1 MNYSFTF
8 VVYLNTIKMDILE
21 KLQAFIQAND
31 NDKDILIAKEKDR
44 LTLELYSLLI
54 KAEKKGYL
62 EGIEDFKIK

>member
-1 MNYSFTF
+1 LTKVGVFLSL
-8 VVYLNTIKMDILE
+8 LNTKIMDILE
-21 KLQAFIQAND
+21 KLQAFIQASN

>member
-1 MNYSFTF
+1 
-8 VVYLNTIKMDILE
+8 MDIIE